1 MSATPTPPFQLTGRH
16 VLAGVTLFFLVV
28 ISVDVVFAVL
38 AYRTFSGQSAKNPY
52 EAGLLYNQ
60 TLEARR
66 AEARLGWK
74 AQIATSGDELAITLL
89 DAEGRPLDDLSLHA
103 TLTRPAT
110 EAGRLT
116 ISPRPVGQGQYVA
129 DIAGLAGAWDVAAT
143 ARDGQDRRFS
153 LQQRI
158 TLP

>member
-28 ISVDVVFAVL
+28 ISVDVLFAVL
-38 AYRTFSGQSAKNPY
+38 AYRTFSGQAAKNPY

-60 TLEARR
+60 TLEERR
-66 AEARLGWK
+66 AQAMLGWT
-74 AQIATSGDELAITLL
+74 AEISTAGGELAITLS
-89 DAEGRPLDDLSLHA
+89 DPAGRPLDDLSLQA

-110 EAGRLT
+110 EAGRLA
-116 ISPRPVGQGQYVA
+116 IKPRFVGQGRYVA

-143 ARDGQDRRFS
+143 AKDGQDRRFTFE
-153 LQQRI
+153 QRI
-158 TLP
+158 ALP